1 MIGEIKMETSKLQ
14 NFIEII
20 GEEMK
25 DHSGMGHVFSETQE
39 RLIAEARINALKK
52 CFPGSKE
59 MKVRVTFIESTL
71 GMSPNDRDIY
81 RDYIASKAPNA
92 LDVSD
97 EIAAVGIDA
106 VEEKGMTVFPRNEKG
121 EPCSFDYQWKGFMK
135 DACSLL
141 SRAAG
146 KDPET
151 GKKIPSNYSSK
162 LTAFKKVIDGNIFVY
177 PRMIKFDMHNLEMSE
192 LSRPL
197 RADTPQGPRT
207 ALAKSE
213 MLPAGATAEFNI
225 LCMNPAD
232 EKVVEEWL
240 SYGVLHGFG
249 QWRNGGF
256 GTFVWE
262 KLEDWH
268 SVNNSISEK
277 AIDDKVDSLENA
289 EKKKPRGRKKKE

>member
-1 MIGEIKMETSKLQ
+1 MENMKMEEFVKA
-14 NFIEII
+14 I
-20 GEEMK
+20 GEETK
-25 DHSGMGHVFSETQE
+25 DQNATRHVFSETQE
-39 RLIAEARINALKK
+39 KFIAEARINALKK

-59 MKVRVTFIESTL
+59 MRVRVLFVNNTL

-81 RDYIASKAPNA
+81 RDYIASKAPDAAN
-92 LDVSD
+92 VTD
-97 EIAAVGIDA
+97 EIASVGVDA
-106 VEEKGMTVFPRNEKG
+106 VEEKGMTVFPRNEHG
-121 EPCSFDYQWKGFMK
+121 EPCSFDYQWKGFFK

-141 SRAAG
+141 AKAAG

-151 GKKIPSNYSSK
+151 GKKIPANHSAK

-177 PRMIKFDMHNLEMSE
+177 PRMIKFDMNGADMLE

-197 RADTPQGPRT
+197 RADTAQGPRI

-213 MLPAGATAEFNI
+213 MLPAGATAEFSI

-232 EKVVEEWL
+232 EVVVEEWL
-240 SYGVLHGFG
+240 NYGVLHGFG

-262 KLEDWH
+262 KIEDWH
-268 SVNNSISEK
+268 SVGSS
-277 AIDDKVDSLENA
+277 DSHA
-289 EKKKPRGRKKKE
+289 ETSVVKPKRGRKKNND

>member
-1 MIGEIKMETSKLQ
+1 MEKSKLQ
-14 NFIEII
+14 EFINTI
-20 GEEMK
+20 GEETK
-25 DHSGMGHVFSETQE
+25 DTSGVRHVFSETQE
-39 RLIAEARINALKK
+39 KFIAEARINALKK

-59 MKVRVTFIESTL
+59 MKVRVTFIDNTL
-71 GMSPNDRDIY
+71 GMSPNDRDVY
-81 RDYIASKAPNA
+81 RDYIASKAPDA

-97 EIAAVGIDA
+97 EVAAVGIDA
-106 VEEKGMTVFPRNEKG
+106 VEEKGMTVFPRNEAG
-121 EPCSFDYQWKGFMK
+121 EPCAFDYQWKGFMK
-135 DACSLL
+135 DACALL
-141 SRAAG
+141 SKAAG

-151 GKKIPSNYSSK
+151 GKKIPANYSSK
-162 LTAFKKVIDGNIFVY
+162 MTAYKKVIDGNIFVY
-177 PRMIKFDMHNLEMSE
+177 PRMIKFDMHGHSMGE

-197 RADTPQGPRT
+197 RADTAQGPRI

-232 EKVVEEWL
+232 EAVVEEWL
-240 SYGVLHGFG
+240 TYGVLHGFG

-268 SVNNSISEK
+268 RVGDAPADDSDVAISE
-277 AIDDKVDSLENA
+277 AP
-289 EKKKPRGRKKKE
+289 KKRGRKKKAE